1 MSLDNFIKHKPLI
14 SDEYN
19 LLSPYSSNTIH
30 IHPFSKTDL
39 VHHIQS
45 QPQLGR
51 VNYLSSILSQ
61 KRTLLLYIMPDYN
74 SGLGHRPVVRKLSA
88 TSNDLFKK
96 FGERRDSTDSSSNL
110 GLGSSGSASTSGT
123 TTPSLLRSRPGS
135 VKKIRSKAEVS
146 F

>member
-1 MSLDNFIKHKPLI
+1 MSI
-14 SDEYN
+14 SYY
-19 LLSPYSSNTIH
+19 LLTDTAVATQYTH